1 MFLYNCPRVLR
12 NISLINHCALEYN
25 TDNILKEIN
34 MSINDFRNVL
44 VLSGTDYN
52 INHCIDLKHVITYF
66 RKYQECETEI
76 HFYDYL
82 IQNEKIDI
90 DKNELENI
98 QKMYILNETICPEII
113 NLQSVNK
120 IPDYPLL
127 YDFLENNGFIFYNRE
142 DNKLPWKS
150 SIPV

>member
-1 MFLYNCPRVLR
+1 
-12 NISLINHCALEYN
+12 
-25 TDNILKEIN
+25 
-34 MSINDFRNVL
+34 MSCKAFRTPFKRFDSVDHFCTCTFDPSIA
-44 VLSGTDYN
+44 VFT
-52 INHCIDLKHVITYF
+52 
-66 RKYQECETEI
+66 ETEI